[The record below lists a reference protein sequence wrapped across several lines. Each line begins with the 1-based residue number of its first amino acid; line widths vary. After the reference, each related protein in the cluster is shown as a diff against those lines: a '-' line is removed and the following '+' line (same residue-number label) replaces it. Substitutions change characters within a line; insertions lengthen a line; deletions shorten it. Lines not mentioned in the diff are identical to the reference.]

1 MSINVSIKKATP
13 FPKKICSHA
22 TFAWKDTILVW
33 GGKNFETH
41 EEYETSVVFMYHS
54 REWIRKQTS
63 GVAPERC
70 SGASHVINDTMYVID
85 SQMIFALDLNA
96 WTWSRFHAI
105 GINSIINYWFIRVPS
120 WAHND
125 KIYMLGNDD
134 NKLCCYNVKHN
145 SLEWVN
151 QEGEFPRGYL
161 GVKPILHG
169 DTVIVFGVG
178 GMGT

>member
-1 MSINVSIKKATP
+1 MSFNVSIKKETP

-22 TFAWKDTILVW
+22 TFTWKDTILVW

-105 GINSIINYWFIRVPS
+105 GNELNSIINYWFIRVPS
-120 WAHND
+120 WVHND
-125 KIYMLGNDD
+125 KIYMLGNDPH
-134 NKLCCYNVKHN
+134 KLQRKAQ
-145 SLEWVN
+145 L
-151 QEGEFPRGYL
+151 
-161 GVKPILHG
+161 
-169 DTVIVFGVG
+169 FGVG
-178 GMGT
+178 KSGRHIALAKGQNSNKYFSRFGPF